1 MLVKVITGVSDAELN
16 KFDVIEGNEY
26 ERVTVEVVRM
36 VSVWD
41 KIFVSV
47 HKSNANF
54 GVLICSEIWKDVMIQ
69 DNSEKMKVETYVWVN
84 KDDPSMYGEWDY
96 EVSFFFFFP
105 KNIFW
110 QILN

>member
-41 KIFVSV
+41 KIFVSD

-96 EVSFFFFFP
+96 EVRFFFFA
-105 KNIFW
+105 NG
-110 QILN
+110 